1 MGEVSDKIQRDYTYI
16 TAMLDKNIEQL
27 KKEKK
32 ELELDFEIR
41 RKN

>member
-1 MGEVSDKIQRDYTYI
+1 MSELEEWLSYMDNAPVMDEKIKDF
-16 TAMLDKNIEQL
+16 IE
-27 KKEKK
+27 KEKK